1 MKARSKPP
9 KPSRSFTQNKFGS
22 HSNDPSSQRSQN
34 LPPHRH
40 THTIGPLQILCSS
53 NQIIIKSRNVTF
65 FAIFWKRFSSGGGR
79 GAKGCHRCYILAPP
93 WRGRTRTHFT
103 SCTMCT
109 TSLSLTY
116 HRPEQSRPWSLSV
129 LQLSWCVLFNDSLNQ
144 TFWRSTK
151 NSIYYTQNNRDRT
164 CLLIRNINRLWLIFN
179 I

>member
-1 MKARSKPP
+1 MHKKLKTYEAWKP
-9 KPSRSFTQNKFGS
+9 
-22 HSNDPSSQRSQN
+22 DPSHQN
-34 LPPHRH
+34 QAGALHRTSLDPILMIPHH
-40 THTIGPLQILCSS
+40 KDHKIFHLTDTHTKGPLQILCSS

-116 HRPEQSRPWSLSV
+116 HRPGQSRPWSLSV
-129 LQLSWCVLFNDSLNQ
+129 LQLSWFVLFNDSLNQ
-144 TFWRSTK
+144 TSWRSTK

-164 CLLIRNINRLWLIFN
+164 CFANR
-179 I
+179 